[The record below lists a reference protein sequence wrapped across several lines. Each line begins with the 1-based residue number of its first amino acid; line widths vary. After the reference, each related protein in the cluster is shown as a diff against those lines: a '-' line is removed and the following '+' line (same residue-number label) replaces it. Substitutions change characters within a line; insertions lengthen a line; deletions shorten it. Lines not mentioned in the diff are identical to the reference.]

1 MVHIIYSR
9 VSGQYSHAIIPNRKY
24 APDLEINNRTMS
36 FSVIR
41 PKVTWKYCIILPKEN
56 PKIWIL
62 NVAYKGYKLLGQV
75 HCCFLVS
82 V

>member
-41 PKVTWKYCIILPKEN
+41 PKVT
-56 PKIWIL
+56 
-62 NVAYKGYKLLGQV
+62 
-75 HCCFLVS
+75 
-82 V
+82 